1 MQGVSRH
8 LLRGDLQSLP
18 GDVHLRGHQVSVRQA
33 APPTHAEHDADRRT
47 LLQESPREG
56 QSALP
61 ETSINRLLK
70 DLRKEIIALTDVFPF
85 PNRGYGPLGN
95 EDMQVYERFINNF
108 KVAPGVTERS
118 EFWKLSYT
126 NSEQA

>member
-1 MQGVSRH
+1 VETFRDFLATFTCESTKSVFDKLLLLHMQNTM
-8 LLRGDLQSLP
+8 LTRGPFFKKVLGTENLHSLK
-18 GDVHLRGHQVSVRQA
+18 
-33 APPTHAEHDADRRT
+33 
-47 LLQESPREG
+47 
-56 QSALP
+56 
-61 ETSINRLLK
+61 TSINRLLK
-70 DLRKEIIALTDVFPF
+70 DLRKEVIALTDVLPF